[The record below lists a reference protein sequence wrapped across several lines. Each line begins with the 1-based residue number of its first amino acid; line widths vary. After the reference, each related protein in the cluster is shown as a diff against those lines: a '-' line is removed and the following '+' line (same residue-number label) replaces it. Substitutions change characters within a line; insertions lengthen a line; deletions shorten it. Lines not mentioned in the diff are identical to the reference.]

1 MTKRRNALN
10 DACPPCA
17 RFGLCGGSL
26 ADSFARMPTWMLYT
40 TTVIV
45 WGVSWHAMLYQV
57 GVAPE
62 LSIAY
67 RFLMAAAI
75 MIVFCVATRRRFL
88 FRPRDYGLMGVLGLS
103 LFCIN
108 YILFYYAAGYLAT
121 GLLAV
126 VFSMITV
133 LNMANAAILFGQK
146 IEGRVAIGAG
156 FGLIGLALTFWPD
169 IAGHELNHRV
179 LIGLGLSLVA
189 TFCASLGN
197 MASIGLGKRGIGVV
211 ESNAISMTIGAVAS
225 FAFAVLHGAPL
236 VYNPAPSYTISL
248 LFLALFATV
257 IGFGAFLTLARRIGA
272 ARAAYSSVLF
282 PVLALALS
290 AWFENYRPQ
299 PEAILG
305 VALILVGNVF
315 ALRRA
320 QRAAPATAQ

>member
-1 MTKRRNALN
+1 
-10 DACPPCA
+10 
-17 RFGLCGGSL
+17 
-26 ADSFARMPTWMLYT
+26 MPTWSLYT
-40 TTVIV
+40 ITVIV
-45 WGVSWHAMLYQV
+45 WGLSWHAMLYQV

-67 RFLMAAAI
+67 RFLLAAVI
-75 MIVFCVATRRRFL
+75 MVAFCVVTRCRL
-88 FRPRDYGLMGVLGLS
+88 MFRPRDYGLMTLLGLF

-108 YILFYYAAGYLAT
+108 YILFYYAASYLAT

-133 LNMANAAILFGQK
+133 LNMVNAAILFRQK
-146 IEGRVAIGAG
+146 IEGRVAIAAG
-156 FGLIGLALTFWPD
+156 FGLIGLALTFWSD
-169 IAGHELNHRV
+169 IGGHELNHRV
-179 LIGLGLSLVA
+179 VMGLVLALLGTL
-189 TFCASLGN
+189 CASFGN

-211 ESNAISMTIGAVAS
+211 ESNTISMSIGAAAS
-225 FAFAVLHGAPL
+225 FAFAMLNGAPL

-272 ARAAYSSVLF
+272 ARAAYTSVLF
-282 PVLALALS
+282 PILALALS
-290 AWFENYRPQ
+290 AWFEDYRPN

-305 VALILVGNVF
+305 VALILIGNVF

-320 QRAAPATAQ
+320 PRTRPATAE